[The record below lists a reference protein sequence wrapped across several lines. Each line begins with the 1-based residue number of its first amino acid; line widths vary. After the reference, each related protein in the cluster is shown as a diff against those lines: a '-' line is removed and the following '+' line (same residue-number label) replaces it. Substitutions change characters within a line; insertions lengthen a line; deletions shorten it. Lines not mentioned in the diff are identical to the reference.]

1 MMLSQLA
8 SVNSLHII
16 DHQLNKLSMWVD
28 PHRKKELT
36 YPTNNYSVNLA
47 EKMNEALK
55 PVK

>member
-28 PHRKKELT
+28 PHRKKNQHT
-36 YPTNNYSVNLA
+36 QQITIRSTS
-47 EKMNEALK
+47 LK
-55 PVK
+55 R